1 MYSKYI
7 KDFIDMMISNFDED
21 GSVILPDVFSKIKSS
36 DAVYELVSS
45 NLAKK
50 LKLYRQD
57 TVVGHKR
64 IIYAIDI
71 ADKTR
76 EPVRHYFID
85 FFMKYLGFERDNIIF
100 VNRSNFFKNQ
110 AGVWSTKFSAE
121 EPYGLENSMRRMFED
136 KQHGLGK
143 QFLSIAIC
151 ES

>member
-1 MYSKYI
+1 MHMYSKYI

-85 FFMKYLGFERDNIIF
+85 FFMKYLGFERAWISKYKTI
-100 VNRSNFFKNQ
+100 KNQ